1 LYVMNMMATCLVAM
15 KFNTISIVLSD
26 IYDVTTTV
34 VSLSFTVFLISNV
47 LFIFFAVWVLEKYGM
62 SLTFKVCALGITT
75 ASWAQYFV
83 MKETNDFYYYLVCQS
98 CIALF

>member
-1 LYVMNMMATCLVAM
+1 MNMMATCLVAM
-15 KFNTISIVLSD
+15 KFSTISSVVSD
-26 IYDVTTTV
+26 IYDVSPTW

-47 LFIFFAVWVLEKYGM
+47 LFNFFAVWVLEKYGL
-62 SLTFKVCALGITT
+62 SITFKVCALGITT

-83 MKETNDFYYYLVCQS
+83 TKETNDFYYYLVCQS